1 MSKLFD
7 VVRLGKWGLLSLT
20 LVNLSACFTGVS
32 LGFGW
37 LSGGT
42 AVVFGPPG
50 VLALLLLNALFT
62 VL

>member
-1 MSKLFD
+1 MSRLLD
-7 VVRLGKWGLLSLT
+7 AVRLSKWGLLSLT

-37 LSGGT
+37 LSGTT

-50 VLALLLLNALFT
+50 VVALLLLNALFS